1 MKLREKS
8 RMQNCMHDI
17 ILSKKNTQ
25 ESGKTPT
32 CLVRSHIIYI
42 NCSYVHFLS
51 EVYTFLRLKYIIIK
65 PLKFFVKKIGIHYD
79 QLMLIYVKY

>member
-8 RMQNCMHDI
+8 RMQNCMHDT

-42 NCSYVHFLS
+42 NCSYFHFLS
-51 EVYTFLRLKYIIIK
+51 EVYTFLGIKYIIIK
-65 PLKFFVKKIGIHYD
+65 PLKFLLRRLAHIMINSC
-79 QLMLIYVKY
+79 